1 MPTAVAAESIVSAR
15 LSVPLP
21 PAAVA
26 GLSHR
31 AVAERVAAARLAAE
45 RVAAEEV
52 AAARVAAE
60 QVVVAQSN
68 YQSQVEMQPHFPQPA
83 RTPLPPSAS
92 SSMPSQRTCPCPDHE
107 DAVD

>member
-15 LSVPLP
+15 LSVPLL

-31 AVAERVAAARLAAE
+31 AVAERVAAAR
-45 RVAAEEV
+45 V